1 MGRNYKSAARE
12 ADALCKPTCP
22 DVDDAFASLI
32 KQVRD
37 YVPPALIDD
46 AERAIE
52 ACCEKV
58 KSVGTEKLRDALVD
72 ACSDKQE
79 AEEERDDARKQVENL
94 QDEIASL
101 RAELANALAVSA

>member
-1 MGRNYKSAARE
+1 MSRNHKSAIRE
-12 ADALCKPTCP
+12 ADSLCKPTCP

-32 KQVRD
+32 KEVRD

-58 KSVGTEKLRDALVD
+58 KNVGTLKLRDALVD
-72 ACSDKQE
+72 ACADKQE
-79 AEEERDDARKQVENL
+79 AEEERDDARKQVESL
-94 QDEIASL
+94 QDELAGL
-101 RAELANALAVSA
+101 RAELAEAQRVAA